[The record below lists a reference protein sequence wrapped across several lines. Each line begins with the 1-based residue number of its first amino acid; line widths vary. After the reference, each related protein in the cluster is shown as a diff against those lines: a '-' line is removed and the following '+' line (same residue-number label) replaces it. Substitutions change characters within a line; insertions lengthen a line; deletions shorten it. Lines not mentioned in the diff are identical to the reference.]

1 MSYFNAK
8 TLADSAAQSAAIA
21 RTQYGGETDYGDR
34 MMADATEK
42 LARAV
47 AALAA
52 ALGQAAAPG
61 L

>member
-8 TLADSAAQSAAIA
+8 ALADSAAQSAVIA
-21 RTQYGGETDYGDR
+21 RTHYGGETEYGDR
-34 MMADATEK
+34 MMADAVEK

-47 AALAA
+47 ATLAA
-52 ALGQAAAPG
+52 SLGQAAAPG

>member
-1 MSYFNAK
+1 MSYFSAK
-8 TLADSAAQSAAIA
+8 ALADNAAQSAAIA
-21 RTQYGGETDYGDR
+21 RSQYAGEGDYADR
-34 MMADATEK
+34 MMADATAK
-42 LARAV
+42 LAQAV